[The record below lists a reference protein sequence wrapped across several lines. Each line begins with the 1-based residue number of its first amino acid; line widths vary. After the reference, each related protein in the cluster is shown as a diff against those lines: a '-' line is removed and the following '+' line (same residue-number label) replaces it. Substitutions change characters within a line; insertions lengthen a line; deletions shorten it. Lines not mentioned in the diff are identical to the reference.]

1 MNQTCGEINKNIR
14 NSERGEGGYKLI
26 LFLIGLFL
34 VGWAGFNYIPVD
46 YNARAYK
53 QEMEATVQQAVVL
66 PAAMNNPVGWTDAQI
81 KKIATDYGVP
91 EDAVYEI
98 TQGKSG
104 GVSATVKFKKSIS
117 LLPFYTYEYQ
127 FDYTAK
133 TSNFMLK

>member
-66 PAAMNNPVGWTDAQI
+66 PAAMNKGMLPT
-81 KKIATDYGVP
+81 IAAP
-91 EDAVYEI
+91 PPI
-98 TQGKSG
+98 TTTGN
-104 GVSATVKFKKSIS
+104 
-117 LLPFYTYEYQ
+117 
-127 FDYTAK
+127 
-133 TSNFMLK
+133 TSNAILPGAAMARRAAPDPNKMKAVVL